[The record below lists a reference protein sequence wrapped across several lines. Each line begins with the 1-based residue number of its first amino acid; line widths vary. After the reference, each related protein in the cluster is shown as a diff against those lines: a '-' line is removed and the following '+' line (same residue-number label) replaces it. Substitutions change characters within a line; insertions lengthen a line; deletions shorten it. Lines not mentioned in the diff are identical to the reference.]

1 MTIPQIAF
9 NKYTI
14 QDEDDI
20 KLVKTVLRLY
30 IRFIKEHKLVPTLY
44 GDMSELNED
53 GRLFITSVTDCGRL
67 VIKTTTQD
75 NLSKLKRLR
84 LSQFW
89 RFYLLDHADTL
100 NEFTSKARLVSA
112 IKDAIKSNGY
122 RESDEIKELFKKY
135 DLSPS
140 NR

>member
-9 NKYTI
+9 NKYAI
-14 QDEDDI
+14 QNEDDI

-30 IRFIKEHKLVPTLY
+30 IRFIKEHKLVSTLY
-44 GDMSELNED
+44 KDMSELNKD
-53 GRLFITSVTDCGRL
+53 GKLSITSVRDCGRL

-75 NLSKLKRLR
+75 SLSKLKRLR

-100 NEFTSKARLVSA
+100 NGFTSKARLVSA
-112 IKDAIKSNGY
+112 IKDAISTNGY
-122 RESDEIKELFKKY
+122 RESDEIKKLFKKY
-135 DLSPS
+135 DLSPKQ
-140 NR
+140 

>member
-9 NKYTI
+9 NKYAI

-30 IRFIKEHKLVPTLY
+30 IRFIKEHKLVFTLY
-44 GDMSELNED
+44 RDMSELNED
-53 GRLFITSVTDCGRL
+53 GRLFITSVRDCGRL

-75 NLSKLKRLR
+75 RLSKLKRLR

-100 NEFTSKARLVSA
+100 NEFTSKAMLVSA

-122 RESDEIKELFKKY
+122 RESDEIKKLFKKY
-135 DLSPS
+135 DLSPKQ
-140 NR
+140 

>member
-9 NKYTI
+9 NEYAI
-14 QDEDDI
+14 RNEDDI
-20 KLVKTVLRLY
+20 KLVKTVLGLY
-30 IRFIKEHKLVPTLY
+30 MRFIKEHKLVSTLY
-44 GDMSELNED
+44 RDMSELNKD
-53 GRLFITSVTDCGRL
+53 GRLFITSVRDCGRL

-75 NLSKLKRLR
+75 SLSKLKRLR

-100 NEFTSKARLVSA
+100 NEFPSKARLVSE
-112 IKDAIKSNGY
+112 IKDGIKSNGY

-135 DLSPS
+135 DLSPKK
-140 NR
+140 

>member
-14 QDEDDI
+14 QNEDDI

-30 IRFIKEHKLVPTLY
+30 MRFIKEHKLVSTLY
-44 GDMSELNED
+44 RDMSELNED
-53 GRLFITSVTDCGRL
+53 GRLFITSVRDCGRL

-75 NLSKLKRLR
+75 RLSKLKRLR

-100 NEFTSKARLVSA
+100 NEFTSKAMLVSA

-135 DLSPS
+135 NLSPKQW
-140 NR
+140 

>member
-14 QDEDDI
+14 QNEDDI

-30 IRFIKEHKLVPTLY
+30 MRFIKEHKLVSTLY
-44 GDMSELNED
+44 RDMSELNED
-53 GRLFITSVTDCGRL
+53 GRLFITSVRDCGRL

-75 NLSKLKRLR
+75 RLSKLKRLR

-100 NEFTSKARLVSA
+100 NEFTSKAMLVSA

-122 RESDEIKELFKKY
+122 RESDEIKKLFKKY
-135 DLSPS
+135 DLSPKQ
-140 NR
+140 

>member
-1 MTIPQIAF
+1 MTIPQISF
-9 NKYTI
+9 NKCAI
-14 QDEDDI
+14 PNEDDI
-20 KLVKTVLRLY
+20 KLIKTVLRLY
-30 IRFIKEHKLVPTLY
+30 MRFIKEHKLVSTLY
-44 GDMSELNED
+44 RDMSELNED
-53 GRLFITSVTDCGRL
+53 GRLFITSVRDCGRL

-75 NLSKLKRLR
+75 SLSKLKRLR

-112 IKDAIKSNGY
+112 IKDAISTNGY

-135 DLSPS
+135 DLTPS
-140 NR
+140 

>member
-14 QDEDDI
+14 QNEDDI
-20 KLVKTVLRLY
+20 KLVKTVLGLY
-30 IRFIKEHKLVPTLY
+30 MRFIKEHKLVSTLY
-44 GDMSELNED
+44 RDMSELNED
-53 GRLFITSVTDCGRL
+53 GRLFITSVRDCGRL

-75 NLSKLKRLR
+75 RLSKLKRLR

-100 NEFTSKARLVSA
+100 NEFTSKAMLVSA

-122 RESDEIKELFKKY
+122 RESDEIKKLFKKY
-135 DLSPS
+135 DLSPKQ
-140 NR
+140 

>member
-9 NKYTI
+9 NKYAI
-14 QDEDDI
+14 PNEDDI

-30 IRFIKEHKLVPTLY
+30 IRFIKEHKLVSTLY
-44 GDMSELNED
+44 GNMSELNED
-53 GRLFITSVTDCGRL
+53 GKLIITSVRDCGRL

-75 NLSKLKRLR
+75 SLSKLKRLR

-112 IKDAIKSNGY
+112 IKDAISTNGY

-135 DLSPS
+135 DLTPS
-140 NR
+140 

>member
-9 NKYTI
+9 NKYAI
-14 QDEDDI
+14 QNEDDI

-30 IRFIKEHKLVPTLY
+30 IRFIKEHKLVSTLY
-44 GDMSELNED
+44 GNMSELNED
-53 GRLFITSVTDCGRL
+53 GRLSITSVRDCGRL

-75 NLSKLKRLR
+75 SLSKLKRLR

-112 IKDAIKSNGY
+112 IKDAISTNGY

-135 DLSPS
+135 DLTPS
-140 NR
+140 

>member
-9 NKYTI
+9 NKYAI
-14 QDEDDI
+14 QNEDDI

-30 IRFIKEHKLVPTLY
+30 IRFIKEHKLVSTLY
-44 GDMSELNED
+44 GNMSELNED
-53 GRLFITSVTDCGRL
+53 GKLIITSVRDCGRL

-75 NLSKLKRLR
+75 SLSKLKRLR

-112 IKDAIKSNGY
+112 IKDAISTNGY

-135 DLSPS
+135 DLTPS
-140 NR
+140 

>member
-9 NKYTI
+9 NKYAI
-14 QDEDDI
+14 QNEDDI

-30 IRFIKEHKLVPTLY
+30 IRFIKEHKLVSTLY
-44 GDMSELNED
+44 KDMSELNKD
-53 GRLFITSVTDCGRL
+53 GKLSITSVRDCGRL

-75 NLSKLKRLR
+75 SLSKLKRLR

-100 NEFTSKARLVSA
+100 NGFTSKARLVSA
-112 IKDAIKSNGY
+112 IKDAISTNGY

-135 DLSPS
+135 DLSPKQ
-140 NR
+140 

>member
-9 NKYTI
+9 NKYAI
-14 QDEDDI
+14 RNEDDI
-20 KLVKTVLRLY
+20 KLVKTVLGLY
-30 IRFIKEHKLVPTLY
+30 MRFIKEHKLVSTLY
-44 GDMSELNED
+44 RDMSELNKD
-53 GRLFITSVTDCGRL
+53 GRLFITSVRDCGRL

-75 NLSKLKRLR
+75 SLSKLKRLR

-100 NEFTSKARLVSA
+100 NEFPSKARLVSE
-112 IKDAIKSNGY
+112 IKDGIKSNGY

-135 DLSPS
+135 KLSPS
-140 NR
+140 K

>member
-9 NKYTI
+9 NKYAI

-30 IRFIKEHKLVPTLY
+30 IRFLKEHKLVSTLY
-44 GDMSELNED
+44 RDMSELSED
-53 GRLFITSVTDCGRL
+53 GKLIITSVRDCGRL
-67 VIKTTTQD
+67 VIKTTTQAS
-75 NLSKLKRLR
+75 LSKLKRLR

-112 IKDAIKSNGY
+112 IKDAISTNGY

-135 DLSPS
+135 DLTPS
-140 NR
+140 

>member
-9 NKYTI
+9 NKYAI
-14 QDEDDI
+14 QNEDDI
-20 KLVKTVLRLY
+20 KLVKTVLGLY
-30 IRFIKEHKLVPTLY
+30 IRFIKEHKLVSTLY

-53 GRLFITSVTDCGRL
+53 GRLFITSLKYLGSL

-75 NLSKLKRLR
+75 RLSKLKRLR
-84 LSQFW
+84 LSQLW

-112 IKDAIKSNGY
+112 IKNAIKINGY

>member
-9 NKYTI
+9 NKYAI
-14 QDEDDI
+14 PNEDDI

-30 IRFIKEHKLVPTLY
+30 IRFIKEHKLVSTLY
-44 GDMSELNED
+44 GNMSELNED
-53 GRLFITSVTDCGRL
+53 GRLSITSVMDCGRL

-75 NLSKLKRLR
+75 SLSKPKRLR

-100 NEFTSKARLVSA
+100 NGFTSKARLVSA
-112 IKDAIKSNGY
+112 IKDAISTNGY

-135 DLSPS
+135 DLTPS
-140 NR
+140 

>member
-9 NKYTI
+9 GKYAI
-14 QDEDDI
+14 RNEDDI
-20 KLVKTVLRLY
+20 KLIKTVLRLY
-30 IRFIKEHKLVPTLY
+30 IRFIKEHKLMSTLY
-44 GDMSELNED
+44 GDMSELSED
-53 GRLFITSVTDCGRL
+53 GKLLIASVKDCGRL

-75 NLSKLKRLR
+75 SLSRLERLR

-100 NEFTSKARLVSA
+100 NEFTSRAMLVSA
-112 IKDAIKSNGY
+112 IKDVIKSNGY

-135 DLSPS
+135 DLSPKQ
-140 NR
+140 

>member
-14 QDEDDI
+14 QNEDDI

-30 IRFIKEHKLVPTLY
+30 MRFIKEHKLVSTLY
-44 GDMSELNED
+44 RDMSELNED
-53 GRLFITSVTDCGRL
+53 GKLIITSVRDCGRL

-75 NLSKLKRLR
+75 SLSKLKRLR

-112 IKDAIKSNGY
+112 IKDAISTNGY

-135 DLSPS
+135 DLTPS
-140 NR
+140 

>member
-9 NKYTI
+9 NKYAI
-14 QDEDDI
+14 QNEDDI

-30 IRFIKEHKLVPTLY
+30 IRFIKEHKLVSTLY
-44 GDMSELNED
+44 GNMSELNED
-53 GRLFITSVTDCGRL
+53 GRLSITSIRDCGRL

-75 NLSKLKRLR
+75 SLSKLKRLR

-135 DLSPS
+135 DLTPS
-140 NR
+140 

>member
-9 NKYTI
+9 NKYAI

-30 IRFIKEHKLVPTLY
+30 IRFIKEHKLVSTLY
-44 GDMSELNED
+44 RDMSELNED
-53 GRLFITSVTDCGRL
+53 GRLFITSVRDCGRL

-75 NLSKLKRLR
+75 RLSKLKRLR

-100 NEFTSKARLVSA
+100 NEFTSKAMLVSA

-135 DLSPS
+135 DLSPKK
-140 NR
+140 

>member
-9 NKYTI
+9 NKYAI
-14 QDEDDI
+14 QNEDDI

-30 IRFIKEHKLVPTLY
+30 IRFLKEHKLVSTLY
-44 GDMSELNED
+44 KDMSELNKD
-53 GRLFITSVTDCGRL
+53 GKLSITSVRDCGRL

-75 NLSKLKRLR
+75 SLSKLKRLR

-100 NEFTSKARLVSA
+100 NEFTSKAMLVSA

-122 RESDEIKELFKKY
+122 RESDEIKKLFKKY
-135 DLSPS
+135 DLSPKQ
-140 NR
+140 

>member
-9 NKYTI
+9 NKYAI
-14 QDEDDI
+14 QNEDDI

-30 IRFIKEHKLVPTLY
+30 MRFIKEHKLVSTLY
-44 GDMSELNED
+44 RDMSELNED
-53 GRLFITSVTDCGRL
+53 GRLFITSVRDCGRL

-75 NLSKLKRLR
+75 RLSKLKRLR

-100 NEFTSKARLVSA
+100 NEFTSKAMLVSA

-135 DLSPS
+135 DLSPKK
-140 NR
+140 

>member
-14 QDEDDI
+14 QNEDDI

-30 IRFIKEHKLVPTLY
+30 IRFIKEHKLVSTLY
-44 GDMSELNED
+44 RDMSELNED
-53 GRLFITSVTDCGRL
+53 GRLFITSVRDCGRL

-75 NLSKLKRLR
+75 RLSKLKRLR

-100 NEFTSKARLVSA
+100 NEFTSKAMLVSA

-122 RESDEIKELFKKY
+122 RESDEIKKLFKKY
-135 DLSPS
+135 DLSPKQ
-140 NR
+140 

>member
-9 NKYTI
+9 NKYAI

-30 IRFIKEHKLVPTLY
+30 MRFIKEHKLVSTLY
-44 GDMSELNED
+44 RDMSELNED
-53 GRLFITSVTDCGRL
+53 GRLFITSVRDCGRL

-75 NLSKLKRLR
+75 RLSKLKRLR

-100 NEFTSKARLVSA
+100 NEFTSKAMLVSA

-135 DLSPS
+135 DLSPKK
-140 NR
+140 

>member
-9 NKYTI
+9 NKYAI
-14 QDEDDI
+14 QNEDDI

-30 IRFIKEHKLVPTLY
+30 IRFIKEHKLVSTLY
-44 GDMSELNED
+44 RDMSELSED
-53 GRLFITSVTDCGRL
+53 GRLIITSIRDCGRL

-75 NLSKLKRLR
+75 SLSKPKRLR

-135 DLSPS
+135 DLSPK
-140 NR
+140 

>member
-14 QDEDDI
+14 QNEDDI
-20 KLVKTVLRLY
+20 KLVKTVLGLY
-30 IRFIKEHKLVPTLY
+30 IRFIKEHKLVSTLY
-44 GDMSELNED
+44 RDMSELNED
-53 GRLFITSVTDCGRL
+53 GRLFITSVRDCGRL

-75 NLSKLKRLR
+75 RLSKLKRLR

-100 NEFTSKARLVSA
+100 NEFTSKAMLVSA

-122 RESDEIKELFKKY
+122 RESDEIKKLFKKY
-135 DLSPS
+135 DLSPKQ
-140 NR
+140 

>member
-9 NKYTI
+9 NKYAI
-14 QDEDDI
+14 RNEDDI
-20 KLVKTVLRLY
+20 KLVKTVLGLY
-30 IRFIKEHKLVPTLY
+30 MRFIKEHKLVSTLY
-44 GDMSELNED
+44 RDMSELNKD
-53 GRLFITSVTDCGRL
+53 GRLFITSVRDCGRL

-75 NLSKLKRLR
+75 SLSKLKRLR

-100 NEFTSKARLVSA
+100 NEFPSKARLVSE
-112 IKDAIKSNGY
+112 IKDGIKSNGY

-135 DLSPS
+135 DLSPKK
-140 NR
+140 

>member
-1 MTIPQIAF
+1 MTIPQITF
-9 NKYTI
+9 NKYAI
-14 QDEDDI
+14 QNEDDI

-30 IRFIKEHKLVPTLY
+30 IRFIKEHKLVSTLY
-44 GDMSELNED
+44 RDMSELNED
-53 GRLFITSVTDCGRL
+53 GRLSITSVRDCGRL

-75 NLSKLKRLR
+75 SLSKPKRLR

-100 NEFTSKARLVSA
+100 NGFTSKARLVSA
-112 IKDAIKSNGY
+112 IKDAISTNGY

-135 DLSPS
+135 DLTPS
-140 NR
+140 

>member
-9 NKYTI
+9 NKYAI

-30 IRFIKEHKLVPTLY
+30 IRFIKEHKLVSTLY
-44 GDMSELNED
+44 RDMSELNED
-53 GRLFITSVTDCGRL
+53 GRLFITSVRDCGRL

-75 NLSKLKRLR
+75 RLSKLKRLR

-100 NEFTSKARLVSA
+100 NEFTSKAMLVSA

-122 RESDEIKELFKKY
+122 RESDEIKKLFKKY
-135 DLSPS
+135 DLSPKQ
-140 NR
+140 

>member
-14 QDEDDI
+14 QNEDDI
-20 KLVKTVLRLY
+20 KLVKTVLRIY
-30 IRFIKEHKLVPTLY
+30 IRFIKEHKLVSTLY
-44 GDMSELNED
+44 RDMSELNED
-53 GRLFITSVTDCGRL
+53 GRLFITSVRDCGRL

-75 NLSKLKRLR
+75 RLSKLKRLR

-100 NEFTSKARLVSA
+100 NEFTSKAMLVSA

-122 RESDEIKELFKKY
+122 RESDEIKKLFKKY
-135 DLSPS
+135 DLSPKQ
-140 NR
+140 